1 MSKDGGILD
10 EVTWD
15 RTMDSKCYD
24 TKSSDWRMVSATHAR
39 GTTSEEWNEI
49 DQNGSNI
56 WRFQMY
62 FPNRPESV
70 YNIPCW
76 ERYGEPDWR
85 PYPANF
91 QYSVEIGYN
100 EDPSQLY
107 FRDNMPEDGDGD
119 SDNAELDLVL
129 DILGGVGGFYTGVG
143 TAVVKYLIDNGWFS
157 SGVNFSSSSSSD
169 RYEWDIPL
177 RGGYDDLPHEESKA
191 RSAEVKCRVRNEYAS
206 GTHDVSVTQSYTFN
220 YRSTED
226 PYGVCDYSD
235 CSFTYTKKTATTKI
249 HEPSFEAI

>member
-15 RTMDSKCYD
+15 RTMDSKCYE

-70 YNIPCW
+70 YNIDCW
-76 ERYGEPDWR
+76 RRLGAHDWR

-91 QYSVEIGYN
+91 Q
-100 EDPSQLY
+100 
-107 FRDNMPEDGDGD
+107 
-119 SDNAELDLVL
+119 
-129 DILGGVGGFYTGVG
+129 
-143 TAVVKYLIDNGWFS
+143 
-157 SGVNFSSSSSSD
+157 
-169 RYEWDIPL
+169 
-177 RGGYDDLPHEESKA
+177 
-191 RSAEVKCRVRNEYAS
+191 
-206 GTHDVSVTQSYTFN
+206 
-220 YRSTED
+220 
-226 PYGVCDYSD
+226 
-235 CSFTYTKKTATTKI
+235 
-249 HEPSFEAI
+249 